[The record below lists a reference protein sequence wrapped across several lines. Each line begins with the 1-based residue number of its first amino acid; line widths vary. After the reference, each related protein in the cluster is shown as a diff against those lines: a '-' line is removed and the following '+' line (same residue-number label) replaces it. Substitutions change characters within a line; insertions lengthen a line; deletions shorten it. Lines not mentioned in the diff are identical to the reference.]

1 MANNDMMESLM
12 NLLSQEGAKEK
23 VTDMLSGIL
32 GNGGTPSGSTGQ
44 EPQREQQENSGRQ
57 NFLTPENMEML
68 MKAKSMMDQFNDISD
83 ERITLLHAIKPF
95 MAGRRSSGIDMMVK
109 LIQVMK
115 FSSGLQNQKGEKG

>member
-12 NLLSQEGAKEK
+12 NLLSQDGAKEK
-23 VTDMLSGIL
+23 VTDMLSGLL
-32 GNGGTPSGSTGQ
+32 GNSPAPSQGIED
-44 EPQREQQENSGRQ
+44 EPQRAQQEKSGQQ
-57 NFLTPENMEML
+57 NFLTPEHMEML

-95 MAGRRSSGIDMMVK
+95 MAGRRSSGIDMMVR